1 MDYFV
6 DGNPDLCPEV
16 SCKGRE
22 KNKLTV
28 PVAVVPIV
36 AVVVLICVILTAIS
50 IFWNFKTRKQVGKK
64 NESLDSKTRR
74 YKYSDLVRFTNNFE
88 RTIGKGGFGKV
99 YHGYLDDTQVA
110 VKMLSQSSVQGY
122 KQFKAEIELLMRVHH
137 KNLTTLVG
145 YCDESTNMGLIYE
158 FMANG
163 NLQSHLIENDVD
175 TLSWEGRLRIATEAA
190 QGDIANIV
198 DPRLHGDF
206 ETNSAWKAAE
216 IAVACVSPT
225 SAKRPTMT
233 QVVMELNESLVIE
246 IARKNVGREA
256 ESNDS
261 NGDIKNIVDPRF
273 NGDFDINSVWKAVEI
288 AMACVSRDST
298 KRPTMH
304 QVVMELNESLA
315 IEIGRAKAG
324 SNNKSKDHNAVIT
337 LNLNTELSPVARTD
351 YSVVTVKK
359 STLPL
364 SSGMA
369 VGNVQNLL
377 PCSRRSSFLKAKKIS
392 WTCSKD
398 FQCNAYGNPDLC
410 PEVSCEG
417 REKNKLVVPI
427 AVVPIVAVVVSICI
441 ILTAIS
447 IFWNLKTRKQVGE
460 KNESLDSKTRRYKYS
475 DLVRFTINFERTIG
489 KGGFRTVYHGYLDD
503 TQVPVKMLSQSSVQ
517 GYKEFKAE
525 IELLMRVHHKN
536 LTTLVG
542 YCDECANMG
551 LVYEFMANGNLQ
563 SHLLETDA
571 DTLSWEGRLR
581 IATEAAQEVAMTC
594 VSPTSAKRPT
604 MNQVAVELNESLAME
619 VARKKMGKDA
629 KSRDSMLSM
638 NLNVDTELS
647 PIPR

>member
-1 MDYFV
+1 M
-6 DGNPDLCPEV
+6 
-16 SCKGRE
+16 
-22 KNKLTV
+22 LT
-28 PVAVVPIV
+28 
-36 AVVVLICVILTAIS
+36 
-50 IFWNFKTRKQVGKK
+50 K
-64 NESLDSKTRR
+64 
-74 YKYSDLVRFTNNFE
+74 
-88 RTIGKGGFGKV
+88 
-99 YHGYLDDTQVA
+99 
-110 VKMLSQSSVQGY
+110 
-122 KQFKAEIELLMRVHH
+122 
-137 KNLTTLVG
+137 
-145 YCDESTNMGLIYE
+145 
-158 FMANG
+158 
-163 NLQSHLIENDVD
+163 
-175 TLSWEGRLRIATEAA
+175 
-190 QGDIANIV
+190 
-198 DPRLHGDF
+198 
-206 ETNSAWKAAE
+206 
-216 IAVACVSPT
+216 
-225 SAKRPTMT
+225 
-233 QVVMELNESLVIE
+233 
-246 IARKNVGREA
+246 
-256 ESNDS
+256 
-261 NGDIKNIVDPRF
+261 GDIKNIVDPRF

-337 LNLNTELSPVARTD
+337 LNLNTELSPVA
-351 YSVVTVKK
+351 S
-359 STLPL
+359 
-364 SSGMA
+364 
-369 VGNVQNLL
+369 
-377 PCSRRSSFLKAKKIS
+377 
-392 WTCSKD
+392 
-398 FQCNAYGNPDLC
+398 AYGNPDLC